1 MYSPGPSKSIFGDV
15 LVDTARVEYQELT
28 SKFRPSPNDALR
40 VAAYLVIIFFLW
52 KYFTKFFSLSKEI
65 IDSIAVSVIV
75 NDLQLNDSYYS
86 LSETLGILGPIFLLF
101 FTLACNEYRSFFSNP
116 RDWRGYSKTIIMV
129 LGFFLL
135 IYLSRTLDFRPKY
148 QVWMVMAGLL
158 TGGLILV
165 FDEVNGMLECLM
177 NTLRSPKDVRKIW
190 FEAPLESSLTFLVIS
205 LYLIILLVPILLPAF
220 GIYFIGIFDNVV
232 SFLSLLL
239 LAVFLYSAWDLS
251 LERHNPNTQDQ
262 KLSSTVFLFTIP
274 FILFL
279 VLRVMYLVKTSEDWI
294 LSYDFMDDV
303 GGFPVT
309 NWPWQIDPSNDS
321 RWTFYRAG
329 VINSARVTLISI
341 VLCTI
346 LGIFI
351 GVSRLSNNRLAA
363 GLATAYVEFFRNI
376 PLAIL
381 LFFVSIQIR
390 EWAPAFSE
398 EFFLFDLFYI
408 SKEGH
413 WIPQPETANLI
424 LAITILI
431 GTRIL
436 TRYLDKDGIDDSN
449 EGVSRRIAIWALAF
463 ITSLA
468 VLLSGDFSIPELIK
482 PNLESPGSWYIVE
495 DTGFKISSPF
505 IYIVTALTL
514 FTASVV
520 AEIVR
525 GSIQSLPIGQVEA
538 AISLGLSPFQRLRL
552 VILPQ
557 ALRSMIPLLNS
568 QYMNVWKNSSLA
580 IIVGFTDIFLV
591 ILIMMNNVGK
601 LVPLFMLLLITYQVG
616 SLIISAIMN
625 VYNAMVTRVRI

>member
-1 MYSPGPSKSIFGDV
+1 MGG
-15 LVDTARVEYQELT
+15 LV
-28 SKFRPSPNDALR
+28 
-40 VAAYLVIIFFLW
+40 
-52 KYFTKFFSLSKEI
+52 
-65 IDSIAVSVIV
+65 
-75 NDLQLNDSYYS
+75 
-86 LSETLGILGPIFLLF
+86 
-101 FTLACNEYRSFFSNP
+101 
-116 RDWRGYSKTIIMV
+116 
-129 LGFFLL
+129 
-135 IYLSRTLDFRPKY
+135 
-148 QVWMVMAGLL
+148 

-165 FDEVNGMLECLM
+165 FDEVNGMLDSLM
-177 NTLRSPKDVRKIW
+177 GTIRTPRNSKKIW
-190 FEAPLESSLTFLVIS
+190 FEGSRDSLLTFLVIS
-205 LYLIILLVPILLPAF
+205 FYLIVLLVPVLLPAYS
-220 GIYFIGIFDNVV
+220 IYFTGIFENVV
-232 SFLSLLL
+232 AFLSLLL
-239 LAVFLYSAWDLS
+239 LAALLYSVWDLS
-251 LERHNPNTQDQ
+251 LERHNPTVQDR
-262 KLSSTVFLFTIP
+262 KFSSTIFLFAIP
-274 FILFL
+274 FLLFL
-279 VLRVMYLVKTSEDWI
+279 VLRIMFLFKTNEDWT
-294 LSYDFMDDV
+294 LSYGFMDDV

-309 NWPWQIDPSNDS
+309 NWPWQIDASTDS

-390 EWAPAFSE
+390 EWAPSFSE
-398 EFFLFDLFYI
+398 EFFLLDMFYL

-413 WIPQPETANLI
+413 WIPLPEIANLVI
-424 LAITILI
+424 AVSILI
-431 GTRIL
+431 GTRVL
-436 TRYLDKDGIDDSN
+436 TRYLDKDGFDDSD
-449 EGVSRRIAIWALAF
+449 EGVIRRLAIWVLASLV
-463 ITSLA
+463 SLA
-468 VLLSGDFSIPELIK
+468 IFLSGDFSLPELIK
-482 PNLESPGSWYIVE
+482 PNLESPASWYIVE
-495 DTGFKISSPF
+495 GTGFKISSPF

-525 GSIQSLPIGQVEA
+525 GSIQSLPSGQVEA

>member
-1 MYSPGPSKSIFGDV
+1 MDTVGDKYR
-15 LVDTARVEYQELT
+15 DMT
-28 SKFRPSPNDALR
+28 SKFRPSRNDAPR

-52 KYFTKFFSLSKEI
+52 QYFTKFFSLSKEI
-65 IDSIAVSVIV
+65 IDSIAFSVIV
-75 NDLQLNDSYYS
+75 NDIQLNESYYS
-86 LSETLGILGPIFLLF
+86 LSETIWVLGPIFLLF
-101 FTLACNEYRSFFSNP
+101 FTLACNEYRSFFLNP
-116 RDWRGYSKTIIMV
+116 REWRGYSKTIIMI
-129 LGFFLL
+129 LGFLLL
-135 IYLSRTLDFRPKY
+135 IGLSSTLDFRPKY
-148 QVWMVMAGLL
+148 QVWMIMAGLL

-165 FDEVNGMLECLM
+165 FDEVNGMLDSLVK
-177 NTLRSPKDVRKIW
+177 TLRSPKDVRKIW

-220 GIYFIGIFDNVV
+220 GIYFIGIFENVV

-262 KLSSTVFLFTIP
+262 KLSSTVFLFAIP

-294 LSYDFMDDV
+294 LSYDFMNDV

-321 RWTFYRAG
+321 RWTFFRAG

-351 GVSRLSNNRLAA
+351 GVSRLSNNKLAA

-424 LAITILI
+424 LAISILI

-525 GSIQSLPIGQVEA
+525 GSIQSLPSGQVEA

-580 IIVGFTDIFLV
+580 IIVGFSDIFLI
-591 ILIMMNNVGK
+591 ILVMMNNVGK

>member
-1 MYSPGPSKSIFGDV
+1 MP
-15 LVDTARVEYQELT
+15 
-28 SKFRPSPNDALR
+28 R
-40 VAAYLVIIFFLW
+40 VAAYLLIVYILW
-52 KYFTKFFSLSKEI
+52 QYLTKFFSLSKEI
-65 IDSIAVSVIV
+65 IDSIAVTVIV

-86 LSETLGILGPIFLLF
+86 LSDTLGIIGPIFFIL
-101 FTLACNEYRSFFSNP
+101 FTLACNEYRSLFSNP
-116 RDWRGYSKTIIMV
+116 RDWRGYSKTIVMI
-129 LGFFLL
+129 LGFLL
-135 IYLSRTLDFRPKY
+135 IIGLSNTYEFRAKY
-148 QVWMVMAGLL
+148 QVWMVMGGLL

-165 FDEVNGMLECLM
+165 FDEVNGMLDSLM
-177 NTLRSPKDVRKIW
+177 GTIRNPRNSKKIW
-190 FEAPLESSLTFLVIS
+190 LEGPRESLLTFLVIS
-205 LYLIILLVPILLPAF
+205 FYLIVLLVPVLLPAYS
-220 GIYFIGIFDNVV
+220 IYFTGIFENVV
-232 SFLSLLL
+232 TFLSLLL
-239 LAVFLYSAWDLS
+239 LAVLLYSVWDLS
-251 LERHNPNTQDQ
+251 LERHNPTVQDR
-262 KLSSTVFLFTIP
+262 KFSSTIFLFAIP
-274 FILFL
+274 FLLFL
-279 VLRVMYLVKTSEDWI
+279 VLRIMFLFKTNEDWT
-294 LSYDFMDDV
+294 LSYGFMNDV

-309 NWPWQIDPSNDS
+309 NWPWQIDASTDS

-390 EWAPAFSE
+390 EWAPSFSE
-398 EFFLFDLFYI
+398 EFFLLDMFYL

-413 WIPQPETANLI
+413 WIPLPEIANLVI
-424 LAITILI
+424 AVSILI
-431 GTRIL
+431 GTRVL
-436 TRYLDKDGIDDSN
+436 TRYLDKDGFDDSD
-449 EGVSRRIAIWALAF
+449 EGVIRRLAIWALASLV
-463 ITSLA
+463 SLA
-468 VLLSGDFSIPELIK
+468 IFLSGDFSLPELIK
-482 PNLESPGSWYIVE
+482 PNLESPASWYIVE
-495 DTGFKISSPF
+495 GTGFKISSPF

-525 GSIQSLPIGQVEA
+525 GSIQSLPRGQVEA
-538 AISLGLSPFQRLRL
+538 AISLGLNPFQRLRL

-580 IIVGFTDIFLV
+580 IIVGFSDIFLV

-601 LVPLFMLLLITYQVG
+601 LVPLFMLLLITYQAG
-616 SLIISAIMN
+616 SLLISAIMN
-625 VYNAMVTRVRI
+625 AYNAMVTRVRI

>member
-1 MYSPGPSKSIFGDV
+1 MDN
-15 LVDTARVEYQELT
+15 ARAEYQELT
-28 SKFRPSPNDALR
+28 SKFRPSLNDAPR

-52 KYFTKFFSLSKEI
+52 QYFTKFFSLSKEI

-75 NDLQLNDSYYS
+75 NDLQLNESYYS
-86 LSETLGILGPIFLLF
+86 ISDTLWILGPIFLLF

-116 RDWRGYSKTIIMV
+116 RDWRGYSKTIIMI
-129 LGFFLL
+129 LGFFVL
-135 IYLSRTLDFRPKY
+135 IGLSGTLDFRPKY

-165 FDEVNGMLECLM
+165 FDEVNGMLDCLM

-205 LYLIILLVPILLPAF
+205 FYLIILLVPILLPAF
-220 GIYFIGIFDNVV
+220 GIYFTGIFENVV

-251 LERHNPNTQDQ
+251 LERHNPTTQDQ
-262 KLSSTVFLFTIP
+262 KLSSTVFLFAIP
-274 FILFL
+274 FLLFL
-279 VLRVMYLVKTSEDWI
+279 VLRVMYLIKTSEDWT

-329 VINSARVTLISI
+329 VINSARVTIISI

-390 EWAPAFSE
+390 EWAPAFSD
-398 EFFLFDLFYI
+398 EFFLFELFYI

-413 WIPQPETANLI
+413 WIPQPETVNLI
-424 LAITILI
+424 LAVSILI

-436 TRYLDKDGIDDSN
+436 TRYLDKDGIDDSD

-482 PNLESPGSWYIVE
+482 PNLESPASWYIVE
-495 DTGFKISSPF
+495 GTGFKISSPF

-525 GSIQSLPIGQVEA
+525 GSIQSLPSGQVEA

-580 IIVGFTDIFLV
+580 IIVGFSDIFLV

-601 LVPLFMLLLITYQVG
+601 LVPLFMLLLITYQAG

>member
-1 MYSPGPSKSIFGDV
+1 MDN
-15 LVDTARVEYQELT
+15 ARAEYQELT
-28 SKFRPSPNDALR
+28 SKFRPSLNDAPR

-52 KYFTKFFSLSKEI
+52 QYFTKFFSLSKEI

-75 NDLQLNDSYYS
+75 NDLQLNESYYS
-86 LSETLGILGPIFLLF
+86 ISDTLWILGPIFLLF

-116 RDWRGYSKTIIMV
+116 RDWRGYSKTIIMI
-129 LGFFLL
+129 LGFFVL
-135 IYLSRTLDFRPKY
+135 IGLSGTLDFRPKY

-165 FDEVNGMLECLM
+165 FDEVNGMLDCLM

-205 LYLIILLVPILLPAF
+205 FYMVILLVPILLPAF
-220 GIYFIGIFDNVV
+220 GIYFTGIFENIV

-251 LERHNPNTQDQ
+251 LERHNPTTQDQ
-262 KLSSTVFLFTIP
+262 KLSSTVFLFAIP
-274 FILFL
+274 FLLFL
-279 VLRVMYLVKTSEDWI
+279 VLRVMYLIKTSEDWT

-329 VINSARVTLISI
+329 VINSARVTIISI

-390 EWAPAFSE
+390 EWAPAFSD
-398 EFFLFDLFYI
+398 EFFLFELFYI

-413 WIPQPETANLI
+413 WIPQPETVNLI
-424 LAITILI
+424 LAVSILI

-436 TRYLDKDGIDDSN
+436 TRYLDKDGIDDSD

-482 PNLESPGSWYIVE
+482 PNLESPASWYIVE
-495 DTGFKISSPF
+495 GTGFKISSPF

-525 GSIQSLPIGQVEA
+525 GSIQSLPSGQVEA

-580 IIVGFTDIFLV
+580 IIVGFSDIFLV

-601 LVPLFMLLLITYQVG
+601 LVPLFMLLLITYQAG

>member
-1 MYSPGPSKSIFGDV
+1 MYK
-15 LVDTARVEYQELT
+15 RQ
-28 SKFRPSPNDALR
+28 
-40 VAAYLVIIFFLW
+40 AYLLIVYILW
-52 KYFTKFFSLSKEI
+52 QYLTKFFSLSKEI
-65 IDSIAVSVIV
+65 IDSIAVTVIV

-86 LSETLGILGPIFLLF
+86 LSDTLGIIGPIFFLL
-101 FTLACNEYRSFFSNP
+101 FTLACNEYRSLFSNP
-116 RDWRGYSKTIIMV
+116 RDWRGYSKTIVMI
-129 LGFFLL
+129 LGFLL
-135 IYLSRTLDFRPKY
+135 IIGLSNTYEFRAKY
-148 QVWMVMAGLL
+148 QVWMVMGGLV

-165 FDEVNGMLECLM
+165 FDEVNGMLDSLM
-177 NTLRSPKDVRKIW
+177 GTIRTPRNSKKIW
-190 FEAPLESSLTFLVIS
+190 FEGSRDSLLTFLVIS
-205 LYLIILLVPILLPAF
+205 FYLIVLLVPVLLPAYS
-220 GIYFIGIFDNVV
+220 IYFTGIFENVV
-232 SFLSLLL
+232 AFLSLLL
-239 LAVFLYSAWDLS
+239 LAVLLYSVWDLS
-251 LERHNPNTQDQ
+251 LERHNPTVQDR
-262 KLSSTVFLFTIP
+262 KFSSTIFLFAIP
-274 FILFL
+274 FLLFL
-279 VLRVMYLVKTSEDWI
+279 VLRIMFLFKTNEDWT
-294 LSYDFMDDV
+294 LSYGFMDDV

-309 NWPWQIDPSNDS
+309 NWPWQIDASTDS

-390 EWAPAFSE
+390 EWAPSFSE
-398 EFFLFDLFYI
+398 EFFLLDMFYL

-413 WIPQPETANLI
+413 WIPLPEIANLVI
-424 LAITILI
+424 AVSILI
-431 GTRIL
+431 GTRVL
-436 TRYLDKDGIDDSN
+436 TRYLDKDGFDDSD
-449 EGVSRRIAIWALAF
+449 EGVIRRLAIWVLASLV
-463 ITSLA
+463 SLA
-468 VLLSGDFSIPELIK
+468 IFLSGDFSLPELIK
-482 PNLESPGSWYIVE
+482 PNLESPASWYIVE
-495 DTGFKISSPF
+495 GTGFKISSPF

-525 GSIQSLPIGQVEA
+525 GSIQSLPRGQVEA
-538 AISLGLSPFQRLRL
+538 AISLGLNPFQRLRL

-580 IIVGFTDIFLV
+580 IIVGFSDIFLV

-601 LVPLFMLLLITYQVG
+601 LVPLFMLLLITYQAG
-616 SLIISAIMN
+616 SLLISAIMN
-625 VYNAMVTRVRI
+625 AYNAMVTRVRI

>member
-1 MYSPGPSKSIFGDV
+1 MVNVGTDSPGLSSK
-15 LVDTARVEYQELT
+15 LELT
-28 SKFRPSPNDALR
+28 TNDAPR
-40 VAAYLVIIFFLW
+40 IVAYLVIIFFLW
-52 KYFTKFFSLSKEI
+52 QYLVKFFSLSEEI
-65 IDSIAVSVIV
+65 IDSIAYSVIV

-86 LSETLGILGPIFLLF
+86 LSETLWIIGPIFLLL
-101 FTLACNEYRSFFSNP
+101 FTLACNEYRSLFSNP
-116 RDWRGYSKTIIMV
+116 RYWRGYSKTTLMI
-129 LGFFLL
+129 LGFILL
-135 IYLSRTLDFRPKY
+135 ISLSETFEFRAKY
-148 QVWMVMAGLL
+148 QVWMIMGGLL

-165 FDEVNGMLECLM
+165 FDEVNGMLDSL
-177 NTLRSPKDVRKIW
+177 LRSIKTPKDAFRIW
-190 FEAPLESSLTFLVIS
+190 SETPVESSLTLFVIIF
-205 LYLIILLVPILLPAF
+205 YLITLLVPVLLPAF
-220 GIYFIGIFDNVV
+220 SVYFTYIFENVV
-232 SFLSLLL
+232 IFFSALLL
-239 LAVFLYSAWDLS
+239 VVFLYSLWDLS
-251 LERHNPNTQDQ
+251 LERHKPSSQDQ
-262 KLSSTVFLFTIP
+262 KFSSTIFLLAIP
-274 FILFL
+274 FLLFL
-279 VLRVMYLVKTSEDWI
+279 ILRVMFLIKTNEDWT
-294 LSYDFMDDV
+294 LSYEFMDDV

-309 NWPWQIDPSNDS
+309 NWPWQIDSSTDS
-321 RWTFYRAG
+321 RWAFFRAG
-329 VINSARVTLISI
+329 LINSARVTLISI

-398 EFFLFDLFYI
+398 EFFPFEIVYL

-413 WIPQPETANLI
+413 WIPQPEIANL
-424 LAITILI
+424 AIAFLILI

-436 TRYLDKDGIDDSN
+436 TRQIDKDGVDDSD
-449 EGVSRRIAIWALAF
+449 EGVIRRLSIWLLA
-463 ITSLA
+463 TLVSLA
-468 VLLSGDFSIPELIK
+468 VFLSGDFSLPELIK
-482 PNLESPGSWYIVE
+482 PNLDSPASWYIVE

-505 IYIVTALTL
+505 IYIVTGLTL

-525 GSIQSLPIGQVEA
+525 GSIQSLPQGQVEA
-538 AISLGLSPFQRLRL
+538 AISLGLSPYQRLRL

-580 IIVGFTDIFLV
+580 IIVGFSDIFLV

-601 LVPLFMLLLITYQVG
+601 LVPLFMLLLVTYQAG
-616 SLIISAIMN
+616 SLLISAIMN
-625 VYNAMVTRVRI
+625 AYNAMVTRVKI

>member
-1 MYSPGPSKSIFGDV
+1 MDN
-15 LVDTARVEYQELT
+15 ARAEYQELT
-28 SKFRPSPNDALR
+28 SKFRPSLNDAPR

-52 KYFTKFFSLSKEI
+52 QYFTKFFSLSKEI

-75 NDLQLNDSYYS
+75 NDLQLNESYYS
-86 LSETLGILGPIFLLF
+86 ISDTLWILGPIFLLF

-135 IYLSRTLDFRPKY
+135 IYLSSTLDFRPKY

-205 LYLIILLVPILLPAF
+205 FYLITLLVPILLPAF
-220 GIYFIGIFDNVV
+220 GIYFTGIFENVV
-232 SFLSLLL
+232 SFLYLLL

-251 LERHNPNTQDQ
+251 LERHNPTTQDQ
-262 KLSSTVFLFTIP
+262 KFSSTVFLFAIP
-274 FILFL
+274 FLLFL
-279 VLRVMYLVKTSEDWI
+279 VLRVMYLIKTNEDWK
-294 LSYDFMDDV
+294 LSYDFMNDV

-346 LGIFI
+346 LGTFI

-424 LAITILI
+424 LAISILI
-431 GTRIL
+431 GTRFL
-436 TRYLDKDGIDDSN
+436 TRYLDKDGIDDSD

-525 GSIQSLPIGQVEA
+525 GSIQSLPSGQVEA

-601 LVPLFMLLLITYQVG
+601 LVPLFMLLLVTYQVG

>member
-1 MYSPGPSKSIFGDV
+1 M
-15 LVDTARVEYQELT
+15 DTVSDKYQDIT
-28 SKFRPSPNDALR
+28 SKFRPSRNDAPR

-52 KYFTKFFSLSKEI
+52 QYFTKFFSLSKEI
-65 IDSIAVSVIV
+65 IDSIASSVIV
-75 NDLQLNDSYYS
+75 NDIQLNESYYS
-86 LSETLGILGPIFLLF
+86 LSETIWVLGPIFLLF
-101 FTLACNEYRSFFSNP
+101 FTLACNEYRSFFLNP
-116 RDWRGYSKTIIMV
+116 REWRGYSKTIIMI
-129 LGFFLL
+129 LGFLLL
-135 IYLSRTLDFRPKY
+135 IGLSSTLDFRPKY
-148 QVWMVMAGLL
+148 QVWMIMAGLL

-165 FDEVNGMLECLM
+165 FDEVNGMLDSLVK
-177 NTLRSPKDVRKIW
+177 TLRSPKDVRKIW

-220 GIYFIGIFDNVV
+220 GIYFIGIFENVV

-262 KLSSTVFLFTIP
+262 KLSSTVFLFAIP

-351 GVSRLSNNRLAA
+351 GVSRLSNNKLAA

-424 LAITILI
+424 LAISILI

-463 ITSLA
+463 ITSIA

-525 GSIQSLPIGQVEA
+525 GSIQSLPSGQVEA

-580 IIVGFTDIFLV
+580 IIVGFSDIFLV
-591 ILIMMNNVGK
+591 ILVMMNNVGK

>member
-1 MYSPGPSKSIFGDV
+1 MVNVGTDSPGLSSK
-15 LVDTARVEYQELT
+15 LELT
-28 SKFRPSPNDALR
+28 TNDAPR
-40 VAAYLVIIFFLW
+40 IVVYLVIIFFLW
-52 KYFTKFFSLSKEI
+52 QYLVKFFSLSEEI
-65 IDSIAVSVIV
+65 IDSIAYSVIV

-86 LSETLGILGPIFLLF
+86 LSETLWVIGPIFLLL
-101 FTLACNEYRSFFSNP
+101 FTLACNEYRSLFSNP
-116 RDWRGYSKTIIMV
+116 RYWRGYSKTTLMI
-129 LGFFLL
+129 LGFILL
-135 IYLSRTLDFRPKY
+135 ISLSKTLEFRAKY
-148 QVWMVMAGLL
+148 QVWMIMGGLL

-165 FDEVNGMLECLM
+165 FDEVNGMLDSL
-177 NTLRSPKDVRKIW
+177 LRSIKTPKDAFRIW
-190 FEAPLESSLTFLVIS
+190 SETPVESSLTFFVIIF
-205 LYLIILLVPILLPAF
+205 YLITLLVPVLLPAF
-220 GIYFIGIFDNVV
+220 SVYFTYIFENVV
-232 SFLSLLL
+232 IFFSALLL
-239 LAVFLYSAWDLS
+239 VVFLYSLWDLS
-251 LERHNPNTQDQ
+251 LERHKPSSQDQ
-262 KLSSTVFLFTIP
+262 KFSSTIFLLAIP
-274 FILFL
+274 FVLFL
-279 VLRVMYLVKTSEDWI
+279 ILRVMFLIKTNEDWT
-294 LSYDFMDDV
+294 LSYEFMDDV

-309 NWPWQIDPSNDS
+309 NWPWQIDSSTDS
-321 RWTFYRAG
+321 RWAFFRAG
-329 VINSARVTLISI
+329 LINSARVTLISI

-398 EFFLFDLFYI
+398 EFFPFEIVYL

-413 WIPQPETANLI
+413 WIPQPEIANL
-424 LAITILI
+424 AIAFLILI

-436 TRYLDKDGIDDSN
+436 TRQIDKDGVDDSD
-449 EGVSRRIAIWALAF
+449 EGVIRRLSIWLLA
-463 ITSLA
+463 TLVSLA
-468 VLLSGDFSIPELIK
+468 VFLSGDFSLPELIK
-482 PNLESPGSWYIVE
+482 PNLDSPASWYIVE

-505 IYIVTALTL
+505 IYIVTGLTL

-525 GSIQSLPIGQVEA
+525 GSIQSLPQGQVEA
-538 AISLGLSPFQRLRL
+538 AISLGLSPYQRLRL

-580 IIVGFTDIFLV
+580 IIVGFSDIFLV

-601 LVPLFMLLLITYQVG
+601 LVPLFMLLLVTYQAG
-616 SLIISAIMN
+616 SLLISAIMN
-625 VYNAMVTRVRI
+625 AYNAMVTRVKI

>member
-1 MYSPGPSKSIFGDV
+1 MATSNADSQGLS
-15 LVDTARVEYQELT
+15 
-28 SKFRPSPNDALR
+28 SKFRLGSNDVPR
-40 VAAYLVIIFFLW
+40 VTAYLLIVYILW
-52 KYFTKFFSLSKEI
+52 QYLTKFFSLSKEI
-65 IDSIAVSVIV
+65 IDSIAVTVIV

-86 LSETLGILGPIFLLF
+86 LSDTLGIIGPIFFLL
-101 FTLACNEYRSFFSNP
+101 FTLACNEYRSLFSNP
-116 RDWRGYSKTIIMV
+116 RDWRGYSKTIVMI
-129 LGFFLL
+129 LGFLL
-135 IYLSRTLDFRPKY
+135 IIGLSNTYEFRAKY
-148 QVWMVMAGLL
+148 QVWMVMGGLV

-165 FDEVNGMLECLM
+165 FDEVNGMLDSLM
-177 NTLRSPKDVRKIW
+177 GTIRTPRNSKKIW
-190 FEAPLESSLTFLVIS
+190 FEGSRDSLLTFLVIS
-205 LYLIILLVPILLPAF
+205 FYLIVLLVPVLLPAYS
-220 GIYFIGIFDNVV
+220 IYFTGIFENVV
-232 SFLSLLL
+232 AFLSLLL
-239 LAVFLYSAWDLS
+239 LAVLLYSVWDLS
-251 LERHNPNTQDQ
+251 LERHNPTVQDR
-262 KLSSTVFLFTIP
+262 KFSSTIFLFAIP
-274 FILFL
+274 FLLFL
-279 VLRVMYLVKTSEDWI
+279 VLRIMFLFKTNEDWT
-294 LSYDFMDDV
+294 LSYGFMDDV

-309 NWPWQIDPSNDS
+309 NWPWQIDASTDS

-390 EWAPAFSE
+390 EWAPSFSE
-398 EFFLFDLFYI
+398 EFFLLDMFYL

-413 WIPQPETANLI
+413 WIPLPEIANLVI
-424 LAITILI
+424 AVSILI
-431 GTRIL
+431 GTRVL
-436 TRYLDKDGIDDSN
+436 TRYLDKDGFDDSD
-449 EGVSRRIAIWALAF
+449 EGVIRRLAIWVLASLV
-463 ITSLA
+463 SLA
-468 VLLSGDFSIPELIK
+468 IFLSGDFSLPELIK
-482 PNLESPGSWYIVE
+482 PNLESPASWYIVE
-495 DTGFKISSPF
+495 GTGFKISSPF

-525 GSIQSLPIGQVEA
+525 GSIQSLPRGQVEA
-538 AISLGLSPFQRLRL
+538 AISLGLNPFQRLRL

-580 IIVGFTDIFLV
+580 IIVGFSDIFLV

-601 LVPLFMLLLITYQVG
+601 LVPLFMLLLITYQAG
-616 SLIISAIMN
+616 SLLISAIMN
-625 VYNAMVTRVRI
+625 AYNAMVTRVRI

>member
-1 MYSPGPSKSIFGDV
+1 MVNVGTDSPGLSSK
-15 LVDTARVEYQELT
+15 LELT
-28 SKFRPSPNDALR
+28 TNDAPR
-40 VAAYLVIIFFLW
+40 IVAYLVIIFFLW
-52 KYFTKFFSLSKEI
+52 QYLVKFFSLSEEI
-65 IDSIAVSVIV
+65 IDSIAYSVIV

-86 LSETLGILGPIFLLF
+86 LSETLWVIGPIFLLL
-101 FTLACNEYRSFFSNP
+101 FTLACNEYRSLFSNP
-116 RDWRGYSKTIIMV
+116 RYWRGYSKTTLMI
-129 LGFFLL
+129 LGFILL
-135 IYLSRTLDFRPKY
+135 ISLSKTLEFRAKY
-148 QVWMVMAGLL
+148 QVWMIMGGLL

-165 FDEVNGMLECLM
+165 FDEVNGMLDSL
-177 NTLRSPKDVRKIW
+177 LRSIKTPKDAFRIW
-190 FEAPLESSLTFLVIS
+190 SETPVESSLTFFVIIF
-205 LYLIILLVPILLPAF
+205 YLITLLVPVLLPAF
-220 GIYFIGIFDNVV
+220 SVYFTYIFENVV
-232 SFLSLLL
+232 IFFSALLL
-239 LAVFLYSAWDLS
+239 VVFLYSLWDLS
-251 LERHNPNTQDQ
+251 LERHKPSSQDQ
-262 KLSSTVFLFTIP
+262 KFSSTIFLLAIP
-274 FILFL
+274 FLLFL
-279 VLRVMYLVKTSEDWI
+279 ILRVMFLIKTNEDWT
-294 LSYDFMDDV
+294 LSYEFMDDV

-309 NWPWQIDPSNDS
+309 NWPWQIDSSTDS
-321 RWTFYRAG
+321 RWAFFRAG
-329 VINSARVTLISI
+329 LINSARVTLISI

-398 EFFLFDLFYI
+398 EFFPFEIVYL

-413 WIPQPETANLI
+413 WIPQPEIANL
-424 LAITILI
+424 AIAFLILI

-436 TRYLDKDGIDDSN
+436 TRHIDKDGVDDSD
-449 EGVSRRIAIWALAF
+449 EGVIRRLSIWLLA
-463 ITSLA
+463 TLVSLA
-468 VLLSGDFSIPELIK
+468 VFLSGDFSLPELIK
-482 PNLESPGSWYIVE
+482 PNLDSPASWYIVE

-505 IYIVTALTL
+505 IYIVTGLTL

-525 GSIQSLPIGQVEA
+525 GSIQSLPQGQVEA
-538 AISLGLSPFQRLRL
+538 AISLGLSPYQRLRL

-580 IIVGFTDIFLV
+580 IIVGFSDIFLV

-601 LVPLFMLLLITYQVG
+601 LVPLFMLLLVTYQAG
-616 SLIISAIMN
+616 SLLISAIMN
-625 VYNAMVTRVRI
+625 AYNAMVTRVKI

>member
-1 MYSPGPSKSIFGDV
+1 MVNVGTDSPGLSSK
-15 LVDTARVEYQELT
+15 LELT
-28 SKFRPSPNDALR
+28 TNDAPR
-40 VAAYLVIIFFLW
+40 IVVYLVIIFFLW
-52 KYFTKFFSLSKEI
+52 QYLVKFFSLSEEI
-65 IDSIAVSVIV
+65 IDSIAYSVIV

-86 LSETLGILGPIFLLF
+86 LSETLWIIGPIFLLL
-101 FTLACNEYRSFFSNP
+101 FTLACNEYRSLFSNP
-116 RDWRGYSKTIIMV
+116 RYWRGYSKTTLMI
-129 LGFFLL
+129 LGFILL
-135 IYLSRTLDFRPKY
+135 ISLSKTLEFRAKY
-148 QVWMVMAGLL
+148 QVWMIMGGLL

-165 FDEVNGMLECLM
+165 FDEVNGMLDSL
-177 NTLRSPKDVRKIW
+177 LRSIKTPKDAFRIW
-190 FEAPLESSLTFLVIS
+190 SETPVESSLTFFVIIF
-205 LYLIILLVPILLPAF
+205 YLITLLVPVLLPAF
-220 GIYFIGIFDNVV
+220 SVYFTYIFENVV
-232 SFLSLLL
+232 IFFSALLL
-239 LAVFLYSAWDLS
+239 VVFLYSLWDLS
-251 LERHNPNTQDQ
+251 LERHKPSSQDQ
-262 KLSSTVFLFTIP
+262 KFSSTIFLLAIP
-274 FILFL
+274 FLLFL
-279 VLRVMYLVKTSEDWI
+279 ILRVMFLIKTNEDWT
-294 LSYDFMDDV
+294 LSYEFMDEV

-309 NWPWQIDPSNDS
+309 NWPWQIDSSTDS
-321 RWTFYRAG
+321 RWAFFRAG
-329 VINSARVTLISI
+329 LINSARVTLISI

-398 EFFLFDLFYI
+398 EFFPFEIVYL

-413 WIPQPETANLI
+413 WIPQPEIANL
-424 LAITILI
+424 AIAFLILI

-436 TRYLDKDGIDDSN
+436 TRHIDKDGVDDSD
-449 EGVSRRIAIWALAF
+449 EGVIRRLSIWLLA
-463 ITSLA
+463 TLVSLA
-468 VLLSGDFSIPELIK
+468 VFLSGDFSLPELIK
-482 PNLESPGSWYIVE
+482 PNLDSPASWYIVE

-505 IYIVTALTL
+505 IYIVTGLTL

-525 GSIQSLPIGQVEA
+525 GSIQSLPQGQVEA
-538 AISLGLSPFQRLRL
+538 AISLGLSPYQRLRL

-580 IIVGFTDIFLV
+580 IIVGFSDIFLV

-601 LVPLFMLLLITYQVG
+601 LVPLFMLLLVTYQAG
-616 SLIISAIMN
+616 SLLISAIMN
-625 VYNAMVTRVRI
+625 AYNAMVTRVKI

>member
-1 MYSPGPSKSIFGDV
+1 MDN
-15 LVDTARVEYQELT
+15 ARAEYQELT
-28 SKFRPSPNDALR
+28 SKFRPSLNDAPR

-52 KYFTKFFSLSKEI
+52 QYFTKFFSLSKEI

-75 NDLQLNDSYYS
+75 NDLQLNESYYS
-86 LSETLGILGPIFLLF
+86 ISDTLWILGPIFLLF

-116 RDWRGYSKTIIMV
+116 RDWRGYSKTIIMI
-129 LGFFLL
+129 LGFFVL
-135 IYLSRTLDFRPKY
+135 IGLSGTLDFRPKY

-165 FDEVNGMLECLM
+165 FDEVNGMLDCLM

-205 LYLIILLVPILLPAF
+205 FYMVILLVPILLPAF
-220 GIYFIGIFDNVV
+220 GIYFTGIFENIV

-251 LERHNPNTQDQ
+251 LERHNPTTQDQ
-262 KLSSTVFLFTIP
+262 KLSSTVFLFAIP
-274 FILFL
+274 FLLFL
-279 VLRVMYLVKTSEDWI
+279 VLRVMYLIKTSEDWT

-346 LGIFI
+346 LGTFI

-390 EWAPAFSE
+390 EWAPAFSD
-398 EFFLFDLFYI
+398 EFFLFELFYI

-413 WIPQPETANLI
+413 WIPQPETVNLI
-424 LAITILI
+424 LAVSILI

-436 TRYLDKDGIDDSN
+436 TRYLDKDGIDDSD

-482 PNLESPGSWYIVE
+482 PNLESPASWYIVE
-495 DTGFKISSPF
+495 GTGFKISSPF

-525 GSIQSLPIGQVEA
+525 GSIQSLPSGQVEA

-580 IIVGFTDIFLV
+580 IIVGFSDIFLV

-601 LVPLFMLLLITYQVG
+601 LVPLFMLLLITYQAG

>member
-1 MYSPGPSKSIFGDV
+1 MVNVGKDSPGLSSK
-15 LVDTARVEYQELT
+15 LELT
-28 SKFRPSPNDALR
+28 TNDAPR
-40 VAAYLVIIFFLW
+40 IVAYLVIIFFLW
-52 KYFTKFFSLSKEI
+52 QYLVKFFSLSEEI
-65 IDSIAVSVIV
+65 IDSIAYSVIV

-86 LSETLGILGPIFLLF
+86 LSETLWIIGPIFLLL
-101 FTLACNEYRSFFSNP
+101 FTLACNEYRSLFSNP
-116 RDWRGYSKTIIMV
+116 RYWRGYSKTTLMI
-129 LGFFLL
+129 LGFILL
-135 IYLSRTLDFRPKY
+135 ISLSKTLEFRAKY
-148 QVWMVMAGLL
+148 QVWMIMGGLL

-165 FDEVNGMLECLM
+165 FDEVNGMLDSL
-177 NTLRSPKDVRKIW
+177 LRSIKTPKYAFRIW
-190 FEAPLESSLTFLVIS
+190 SETPVESSLTFIVIIF
-205 LYLIILLVPILLPAF
+205 YLITLLVPVLLPAF
-220 GIYFIGIFDNVV
+220 SVYFTYIFENVV
-232 SFLSLLL
+232 IFFSALLL
-239 LAVFLYSAWDLS
+239 VVFLYSLWDLS
-251 LERHNPNTQDQ
+251 LERHKPSSQDQ
-262 KLSSTVFLFTIP
+262 KFSSTIFLLAIP
-274 FILFL
+274 FLLFL
-279 VLRVMYLVKTSEDWI
+279 ILRVMFLIKTNEDWT
-294 LSYDFMDDV
+294 LSYEFMDDV

-309 NWPWQIDPSNDS
+309 NWPWQIDSSTDS
-321 RWTFYRAG
+321 RWAFFRAG
-329 VINSARVTLISI
+329 LINSARVTLISI

-398 EFFLFDLFYI
+398 EFFPFEIVYL

-413 WIPQPETANLI
+413 WIPQPEIANL
-424 LAITILI
+424 AIAFLILI

-436 TRYLDKDGIDDSN
+436 TRHIDKDGVDDSD
-449 EGVSRRIAIWALAF
+449 EGVIRRLSIWLLATLVSF
-463 ITSLA
+463 A
-468 VLLSGDFSIPELIK
+468 VFLSGDFSLPELIK
-482 PNLESPGSWYIVE
+482 PNLDSPASWYIVE

-505 IYIVTALTL
+505 IYIVTGLTL

-525 GSIQSLPIGQVEA
+525 GSIQSLPQGQVEA
-538 AISLGLSPFQRLRL
+538 AISLGLSPYQRLRL

-580 IIVGFTDIFLV
+580 IIVGFSDIFLV

-601 LVPLFMLLLITYQVG
+601 LVPLFMLLLVTYQAG
-616 SLIISAIMN
+616 SLLISAIMN
-625 VYNAMVTRVRI
+625 AYNAMVTRVKI

>member
-1 MYSPGPSKSIFGDV
+1 M
-15 LVDTARVEYQELT
+15 DTACAEYQELT
-28 SKFRPSPNDALR
+28 SKFRPSPNDAPR
-40 VAAYLVIIFFLW
+40 VAAYLLIIFFSW
-52 KYFTKFFSLSKEI
+52 QYFTKFFSLSKEI

-116 RDWRGYSKTIIMV
+116 RDWRGYSKTIIMI

-135 IYLSRTLDFRPKY
+135 IWLSGTLDFRPKY
-148 QVWMVMAGLL
+148 QVWMVLAGLL

-165 FDEVNGMLECLM
+165 FDEVNGMLECLT

-205 LYLIILLVPILLPAF
+205 FYLIILLVPILLPAF
-220 GIYFIGIFDNVV
+220 GIYFTGIFENVV
-232 SFLSLLL
+232 PFLSLLL

-251 LERHNPNTQDQ
+251 LERHNPTTQDQ
-262 KLSSTVFLFTIP
+262 KFSSTIFLFAIP
-274 FILFL
+274 FLLFL
-279 VLRVMYLVKTSEDWI
+279 VLRVMYLIKTNEDWT

-346 LGIFI
+346 LGTFI

-424 LAITILI
+424 LAISILI
-431 GTRIL
+431 GTRFL
-436 TRYLDKDGIDDSN
+436 TRYLDKDGIDDSD

-482 PNLESPGSWYIVE
+482 PNLESPASWYIVE

-525 GSIQSLPIGQVEA
+525 GSIQSLPSGQVEA

>member
-1 MYSPGPSKSIFGDV
+1 M
-15 LVDTARVEYQELT
+15 
-28 SKFRPSPNDALR
+28 
-40 VAAYLVIIFFLW
+40 IIFFLW
-52 KYFTKFFSLSKEI
+52 QYFTKFFSLSKEI

-75 NDLQLNDSYYS
+75 NDLQLNESYYS
-86 LSETLGILGPIFLLF
+86 ISDTLWILGPIFLLF

-116 RDWRGYSKTIIMV
+116 RDWRGYSKTIIMI
-129 LGFFLL
+129 LGFFVL
-135 IYLSRTLDFRPKY
+135 IGLSGTLDFRPKY

-165 FDEVNGMLECLM
+165 FDEVNGMLDCLM

-205 LYLIILLVPILLPAF
+205 FYLIILLVPILLPAF
-220 GIYFIGIFDNVV
+220 GIYFTGIFENVV

-251 LERHNPNTQDQ
+251 LERHNPTTQDQ
-262 KLSSTVFLFTIP
+262 KLSSTVFLFAIP
-274 FILFL
+274 FLLFL
-279 VLRVMYLVKTSEDWI
+279 VLRVMYLIKTSEDWT

-329 VINSARVTLISI
+329 VINSARVTIISI

-390 EWAPAFSE
+390 EWAPSFSD
-398 EFFLFDLFYI
+398 EFFLFELFYI

-413 WIPQPETANLI
+413 WIPQPETVNLI
-424 LAITILI
+424 LAVSILI

-436 TRYLDKDGIDDSN
+436 TRYLDKDGIDDSD

-482 PNLESPGSWYIVE
+482 PNLESPASWYIVE
-495 DTGFKISSPF
+495 GTGFKISSPF

-525 GSIQSLPIGQVEA
+525 GSIQSLPSGQVEA

-580 IIVGFTDIFLV
+580 IIVGFSDIFLV

-601 LVPLFMLLLITYQVG
+601 LVPLFMLLLITYQAG

>member
-1 MYSPGPSKSIFGDV
+1 MVNVGTDSPGLSSK
-15 LVDTARVEYQELT
+15 LELT
-28 SKFRPSPNDALR
+28 TNDAPR
-40 VAAYLVIIFFLW
+40 IVVYLVIIFFLW
-52 KYFTKFFSLSKEI
+52 QYLVKFFSLSEEI
-65 IDSIAVSVIV
+65 IDSIAYSVIV

-86 LSETLGILGPIFLLF
+86 LSETLWIIGPIFLLL
-101 FTLACNEYRSFFSNP
+101 FTLACNEYRSLFSNP
-116 RDWRGYSKTIIMV
+116 RYWRGYSKTTLMI
-129 LGFFLL
+129 LGFILL
-135 IYLSRTLDFRPKY
+135 ISLSKTLEFRAKY
-148 QVWMVMAGLL
+148 QVWMIMGGLL

-165 FDEVNGMLECLM
+165 FDEVNGMLDSL
-177 NTLRSPKDVRKIW
+177 LRSIKTPKDAFRIW
-190 FEAPLESSLTFLVIS
+190 SETPVESSLTFFVIIF
-205 LYLIILLVPILLPAF
+205 YLITLLVPVLLPAF
-220 GIYFIGIFDNVV
+220 SVYFTYIFENVV
-232 SFLSLLL
+232 IFFSALLL
-239 LAVFLYSAWDLS
+239 VVFLYSLWDLS
-251 LERHNPNTQDQ
+251 LERHKPSSQDQ
-262 KLSSTVFLFTIP
+262 KFSSTIFLLAIP
-274 FILFL
+274 FLLFL
-279 VLRVMYLVKTSEDWI
+279 ILRVMFLIKTNEDWT
-294 LSYDFMDDV
+294 LSYEFMDDV

-309 NWPWQIDPSNDS
+309 NWPWQIDSSTDS
-321 RWTFYRAG
+321 RWAFFRAG
-329 VINSARVTLISI
+329 LINSARVTLISI

-398 EFFLFDLFYI
+398 EFFPFEIVYL

-413 WIPQPETANLI
+413 WIPQPEIANL
-424 LAITILI
+424 AIAFLILI

-436 TRYLDKDGIDDSN
+436 TRHIDKDGVDDSD
-449 EGVSRRIAIWALAF
+449 EGVIRRLSIWLLA
-463 ITSLA
+463 TLVSLA
-468 VLLSGDFSIPELIK
+468 VFLSGDFSLPELIK
-482 PNLESPGSWYIVE
+482 PNLDSPASWYIVE

-505 IYIVTALTL
+505 IYIVTGLTL

-525 GSIQSLPIGQVEA
+525 GSIQSLPQGQVEA
-538 AISLGLSPFQRLRL
+538 AISLGLSPYQRLRL

-580 IIVGFTDIFLV
+580 IIVGFSDIFLV

-601 LVPLFMLLLITYQVG
+601 LVPLFMLLLVTYQAG
-616 SLIISAIMN
+616 SLLISAIMN
-625 VYNAMVTRVRI
+625 AYNAMVTRVKI